1 MISSVTLPL
10 PIVVA
15 LSTAAIYV
23 FVLGLLRLFGRRHLG
38 QLTAIDLVVML
49 TLGSAVETSMIHGST
64 SLASGLISAST
75 LLALNAVI
83 DRLLIRSD
91 RARHFVNGG
100 PKVLVRSGRVIE
112 SQLRRSGFTDADLK
126 AALRGRGFAGPAKVD
141 YAVLEVDGSVTV
153 IPST

>member
-1 MISSVTLPL
+1 M
-10 PIVVA
+10 VA

-49 TLGSAVETSMIHGST
+49 TLGSAVETAMIHGST
-64 SLASGLISAST
+64 SLTSGLISAST
-75 LLALNAVI
+75 LLVLNGII

-100 PKVLVRSGRVIE
+100 PKVLVRDGRVIE
-112 SQLRRSGFTDADLK
+112 SQLRRAGFTDADLA
-126 AALRGRGFAGPAKVD
+126 AALRGRGFAGPTGVD

-153 IPST
+153 IPSA